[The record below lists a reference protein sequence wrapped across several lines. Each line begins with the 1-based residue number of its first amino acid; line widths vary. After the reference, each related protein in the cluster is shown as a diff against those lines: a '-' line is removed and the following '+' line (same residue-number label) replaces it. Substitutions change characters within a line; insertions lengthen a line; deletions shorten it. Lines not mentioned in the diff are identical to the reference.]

1 MKKLVLVVGLV
12 AGSLTAFATPNVFPM
27 NPYAVQLSTQEEYTE
42 IKVADLPTAISDAF
56 TKEFPEGSIDKAFVN
71 AEKVYK
77 LNVTT
82 AEGSKTLYANEKG
95 EWVQP

>member
-1 MKKLVLVVGLV
+1 MKKLVLVLGLV
-12 AGSLTAFATPNVFPM
+12 AGSLSAFATANVHPM

-42 IKVADLPTAISDAF
+42 IKVADLPKAISEAF

-71 AEKVYK
+71 AEKTYK
-77 LNVTT
+77 LSVSTP
-82 AEGSKTLYANEKG
+82 EGTQTLYANEKG